1 MEWKCFWCISM
12 PFLIDMLC
20 GCISCSL
27 NFTKFWKCNS
37 KMCKIQNN
45 IQQTTVSSCAL
56 VSRGSQQVCK
66 LLFLE
71 MPYLQLCVFTP
82 CKGMIPTMSNAEYR
96 FFFLSSFWGKL
107 RTLSTS
113 SFLFNWWSFTVN
125 NRITLGQAGNGS
137 VFKVNHRIIWRAG

>member
-20 GCISCSL
+20 GSISCSL

-66 LLFLE
+66 LPFLE
-71 MPYLQLCVFTP
+71 MPYLQTVCVHTLQGNDTHYVKCWVP
-82 CKGMIPTMSNAEYR
+82 
-96 FFFLSSFWGKL
+96 FFFLSSSWGKL

-125 NRITLGQAGNGS
+125 NRITLGQAGNGN